1 MNSATRV
8 PPHVMHLSTAH
19 PADDARVFWRESA
32 GLARRGFRV
41 TLLAR
46 TDRDVTREG
55 VRILAMPSYG
65 SRAKRM
71 TLGVLHALRVAL
83 KEKAD
88 LYHAHDPELI
98 PALVVLRVLGR
109 RVIYDAHELLSG
121 QVSRK
126 HYLGT
131 VGRRVAGSFARFAEW
146 LIGRTAHRIV
156 TVNDACGSIFPAAK
170 VSIVANYP
178 ERSHFAVDG
187 APAPE
192 TSDSG
197 SVEPYFVYVG
207 GISQQRGIVE
217 LVDAMAALDDK
228 AVRLR
233 LIGGFVPA
241 SLEGDMRRRPGW
253 QSVDYRGRVPHDEV
267 PGLLAGARAGL
278 VTLLPTPNHLIS
290 SPVKLFEYMAM
301 GLPVISSDFPAWRA
315 LLDGVDC
322 AIFVDPTDPGD
333 IARALRQILA
343 DPHRARA
350 MGEAGRAAVRTE
362 FNWAKQL
369 DNLVDAYRRIGI
381 AVS

>member
-1 MNSATRV
+1 
-8 PPHVMHLSTAH
+8 
-19 PADDARVFWRESA
+19 
-32 GLARRGFRV
+32 
-41 TLLAR
+41 
-46 TDRDVTREG
+46 
-55 VRILAMPSYG
+55 
-65 SRAKRM
+65 
-71 TLGVLHALRVAL
+71 
-83 KEKAD
+83 
-88 LYHAHDPELI
+88 
-98 PALVVLRVLGR
+98 
-109 RVIYDAHELLSG
+109 
-121 QVSRK
+121 
-126 HYLGT
+126 
-131 VGRRVAGSFARFAEW
+131 
-146 LIGRTAHRIV
+146 
-156 TVNDACGSIFPAAK
+156 
-170 VSIVANYP
+170 
-178 ERSHFAVDG
+178 
-187 APAPE
+187 
-192 TSDSG
+192 
-197 SVEPYFVYVG
+197 
-207 GISQQRGIVE
+207 
-217 LVDAMAALDDK
+217 
-228 AVRLR
+228 
-233 LIGGFVPA
+233 
-241 SLEGDMRRRPGW
+241 MRRRPGW